1 MCSGIRIIC
10 KNGTIFVGRTLEFGT
25 IFNYKKVVSDNIIG
39 ITADGYFID
48 GINKDGLYIGAFYFL
63 KHIQYSDSSIQDN
76 NNISSIEMTGFL
88 LNNAKNIQ
96 DVKNLCSNITI
107 LNKIYPPQGIVLPLH
122 WFCCDKNGNCI
133 VIECV
138 HGVTMFYDDAFG
150 IITNSPKFPEHLQL
164 VQNYPT
170 LSPYN
175 NPTNNQYYFSNGTGM
190 IGLPGDFT
198 SESRFERLFM
208 FQKFHIQPENSKEGM
223 NVIFH
228 ILNNFD
234 IVKGYD
240 VNTEGNFIFTQYTSV
255 YNLTDFEGFMKTY
268 LDQHITNIKDVD
280 EVVVVERFEKEDY
293 YYVITTLVSVCLFLI
308 IVVYFS

>member
-122 WFCCDKNGNCI
+122 YCNIFLGFTD
-133 VIECV
+133 
-138 HGVTMFYDDAFG
+138 
-150 IITNSPKFPEHLQL
+150 
-164 VQNYPT
+164 NYA
-170 LSPYN
+170 
-175 NPTNNQYYFSNGTGM
+175 
-190 IGLPGDFT
+190 
-198 SESRFERLFM
+198 
-208 FQKFHIQPENSKEGM
+208 
-223 NVIFH
+223 
-228 ILNNFD
+228 
-234 IVKGYD
+234 
-240 VNTEGNFIFTQYTSV
+240 
-255 YNLTDFEGFMKTY
+255 
-268 LDQHITNIKDVD
+268 
-280 EVVVVERFEKEDY
+280 
-293 YYVITTLVSVCLFLI
+293 
-308 IVVYFS
+308 

>member
-1 MCSGIRIIC
+1 
-10 KNGTIFVGRTLEFGT
+10 
-25 IFNYKKVVSDNIIG
+25 
-39 ITADGYFID
+39 
-48 GINKDGLYIGAFYFL
+48 
-63 KHIQYSDSSIQDN
+63 
-76 NNISSIEMTGFL
+76 
-88 LNNAKNIQ
+88 
-96 DVKNLCSNITI
+96 
-107 LNKIYPPQGIVLPLH
+107 
-122 WFCCDKNGNCI
+122 
-133 VIECV
+133 
-138 HGVTMFYDDAFG
+138 
-150 IITNSPKFPEHLQL
+150 
-164 VQNYPT
+164 
-170 LSPYN
+170 
-175 NPTNNQYYFSNGTGM
+175 M